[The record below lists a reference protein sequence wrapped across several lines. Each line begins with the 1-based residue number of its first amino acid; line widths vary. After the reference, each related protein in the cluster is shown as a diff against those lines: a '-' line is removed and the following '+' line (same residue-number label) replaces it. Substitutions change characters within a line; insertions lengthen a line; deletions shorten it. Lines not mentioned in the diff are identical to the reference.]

1 MVDRDTVRGWLDRYV
16 AAWKSYDAEAIGDL
30 FTEDATY
37 ASGPFDE
44 PVRGR
49 EAIVASWLE
58 EPDEPGTYDGRY
70 EPIAVDGDVAVAN
83 GRSRYFEA
91 DGATLASEFDKI
103 FVLEFDAAGRCAEY
117 REWYIERPTGEG

>member
-103 FVLEFDAAGRCAEY
+103 FVLELDAAGRCAEY